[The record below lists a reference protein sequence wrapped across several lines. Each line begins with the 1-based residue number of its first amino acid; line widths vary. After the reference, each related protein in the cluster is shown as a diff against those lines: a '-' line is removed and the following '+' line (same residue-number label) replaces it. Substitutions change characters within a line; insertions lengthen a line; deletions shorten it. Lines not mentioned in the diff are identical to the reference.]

1 MKKISTGIKIKSGF
15 EEDLKNSILESTKD
29 LIAEKHG
36 TEATLLEDGTITADV
51 PVENLFTKNFLNEY
65 VHSDTEIQDF
75 SDFLKI
81 INVETAE
88 KLINLPEN
96 EINLLIEKNTK
107 LNSWQE
113 FINAAAIFQF
123 NS

>member
-36 TEATLLEDGTITADV
+36 TETTLLEDGTITADV

>member
-88 KLINLPEN
+88 KLMELG
-96 EINLLIEKNTK
+96 L
-107 LNSWQE
+107 
-113 FINAAAIFQF
+113 
-123 NS
+123 